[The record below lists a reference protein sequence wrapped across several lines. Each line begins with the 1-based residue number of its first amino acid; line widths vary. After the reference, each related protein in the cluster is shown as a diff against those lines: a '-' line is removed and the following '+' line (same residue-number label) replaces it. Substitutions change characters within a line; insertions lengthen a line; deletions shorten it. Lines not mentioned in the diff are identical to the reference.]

1 MSSINGIS
9 NFNNALWKNS
19 DSVIEKK
26 NKKKDVMDSI
36 LAEKKKENR
45 DKSSDTKSETN
56 SDIVTK
62 PDGSRILVMTT
73 KIGGMETS
81 VSVELSKPNQ
91 WDNGSKIE
99 DKYVNAN
106 DKEFNEQQNE
116 SGYDFKA

>member
-1 MSSINGIS
+1 MSINGIS
-9 NFNNALWKNS
+9 DLNHVIWKNK
-19 DSVIEKK
+19 DSVTEKK
-26 NKKKDVMDSI
+26 NKKKEAMDAI
-36 LAEKKKENR
+36 LEEIKKENG

-62 PDGSRILVMTT
+62 PDGSRVLVMTT
-73 KIGGMETS
+73 QIGGMETS

-106 DKEFNEQQNE
+106 DKEFNEQFNE